1 MDVDSSCVST
11 QVSGSELFEYSH
23 MVVPSTMRSPYW
35 RYFGF
40 PCDNYNNIVT
50 KKKIICT
57 LCSTAISYNKN
68 TTNLRTHLVAKH
80 PDALYQ
86 LNDRKRTKTDDKNPD
101 SSEDCK
107 MKIRNIKA
115 ISEKEFHELNADEEQ
130 TKINEQTAI
139 IEALVENDILENDS
153 EKISERNDY
162 QEFSS
167 SLDPQTYQVEE
178 IDESAA
184 PTQEIINESLTDMLT
199 RDLLPPSIVEGQG
212 FTNFIFTISP
222 NIVLPNRKRIE
233 NQLRNSY
240 QTTFNSHLETIKSHA
255 NKNSFSLGFEVWTNV
270 EQMQFLNVYI
280 NFISQQQNEQRLK
293 QFLFK
298 TVCISDS
305 INLDIFE
312 GINMTKCSGAV
323 TNYEED
329 IINNFCTAHGIPTV
343 PCFATVIQ
351 ECLQLAFKMPHVEC
365 VYEEVQKYLKANEP
379 TTCQDDS
386 TIPQLHEKFALT
398 KLNLLT
404 YFYDKYSNSYSSWT
418 EEASELL
425 DKTKEII
432 CCLSPL
438 KVTLETLSDEPVALC
453 SLLKPLTTK
462 LLNEYFCLYDEDS
475 TIVATLKETVSRK
488 LINCIHKTFL
498 MEATFFDPRFLNYT
512 YTDNFQMIKDIISSK
527 LQKAKDETNGSDKSE
542 GDKQSIRRSSLKMF
556 FQSNELKHNSKV
568 VKTTSELEIQKYMNE
583 LCDMEQ
589 CPLTWWHE
597 CGYVYRNLKAIA
609 QNYLCIPATV
619 NNNFKRSITEQIDFY
634 NKQQMI
640 KSDCERN
647 LLFLHFNKMHDT

>member
-222 NIVLPNRKRIE
+222 NIVLPNRKRVT
-233 NQLRNSY
+233 NSHDSF
-240 QTTFNSHLETIKSHA
+240 TTFPISKYSPSDRKSTE
-255 NKNSFSLGFEVWTNV
+255 KL
-270 EQMQFLNVYI
+270 
-280 NFISQQQNEQRLK
+280 IS
-293 QFLFK
+293 
-298 TVCISDS
+298 
-305 INLDIFE
+305 
-312 GINMTKCSGAV
+312 
-323 TNYEED
+323 
-329 IINNFCTAHGIPTV
+329 NNFQQP
-343 PCFATVIQ
+343 
-351 ECLQLAFKMPHVEC
+351 
-365 VYEEVQKYLKANEP
+365 
-379 TTCQDDS
+379 
-386 TIPQLHEKFALT
+386 
-398 KLNLLT
+398 
-404 YFYDKYSNSYSSWT
+404 
-418 EEASELL
+418 
-425 DKTKEII
+425 
-432 CCLSPL
+432 
-438 KVTLETLSDEPVALC
+438 
-453 SLLKPLTTK
+453 
-462 LLNEYFCLYDEDS
+462 
-475 TIVATLKETVSRK
+475 
-488 LINCIHKTFL
+488 
-498 MEATFFDPRFLNYT
+498 PR
-512 YTDNFQMIKDIISSK
+512 
-527 LQKAKDETNGSDKSE
+527 
-542 GDKQSIRRSSLKMF
+542 
-556 FQSNELKHNSKV
+556 
-568 VKTTSELEIQKYMNE
+568 
-583 LCDMEQ
+583 
-589 CPLTWWHE
+589 
-597 CGYVYRNLKAIA
+597 
-609 QNYLCIPATV
+609 
-619 NNNFKRSITEQIDFY
+619 NN
-634 NKQQMI
+634 
-640 KSDCERN
+640 
-647 LLFLHFNKMHDT
+647 